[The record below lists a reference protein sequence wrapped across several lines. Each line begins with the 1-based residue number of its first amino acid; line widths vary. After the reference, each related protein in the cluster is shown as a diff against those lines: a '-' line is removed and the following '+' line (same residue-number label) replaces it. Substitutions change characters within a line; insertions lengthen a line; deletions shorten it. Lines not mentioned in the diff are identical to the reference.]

1 MNSIHRI
8 GLTISGLAGVMTIAG
23 AIGLQNYSIGLTAAQ
38 AAAAQP
44 AADTQGSNPTS
55 SPTALDPET
64 IYVNPAATPQVITI
78 TNTPPP
84 TRGRHHRTTS
94 GVPAPTYGGDDGG
107 NDGGGD

>member
-8 GLTISGLAGVMTIAG
+8 GLTIAGLAGVMTIAT
-23 AIGLQNYSIGLTAAQ
+23 AVGLQGYSSGLTAAQ

-44 AADTQGSNPTS
+44 AADTQGASPTAN
-55 SPTALDPET
+55 PTALDPET
-64 IYVNPAATPQVITI
+64 IYVNPAATPAIITI

-84 TRGRHHRTTS
+84 TRGRHRPVVT
-94 GVPAPTYGGDDGG
+94 VPAYNGDDGG